1 MAMMAIRT
9 GDFTRAEHI
18 TNNYE
23 MNLRAAERKPAFH
36 MNMALIN
43 YYKKDLDAAMMN
55 IVEVDFKDHLINLAA
70 KVLQAK
76 IYYEAKQDQ
85 SLDSLLDSIEMYLI
99 RKKVIGYHK
108 SNYKNI
114 IKYFKKLVRVSP
126 YDKLK
131 INNLKAQIESEK
143 VLTEKKWLLN
153 QLKEKIEMIR

>member
-9 GDFTRAEHI
+9 GDFERAERVTI
-18 TNNYE
+18 DYE
-23 MNLRAAERKPAFH
+23 QNLRAAERKPAFH

-43 YYKKDLDAAMMN
+43 YYKKDLNAAMQN

-85 SLDSLLDSIEMYLI
+85 ALDSLLDSIEMYLI

-114 IKYFKKLVRVSP
+114 IKYFKKLVKVNH
-126 YDKLK
+126 YDTSKLNILEK
-131 INNLKAQIESEK
+131 QIKNET
-143 VLTEKKWLLN
+143 VLTERKWFLSQLAELN
-153 QLKEKIEMIR
+153 H